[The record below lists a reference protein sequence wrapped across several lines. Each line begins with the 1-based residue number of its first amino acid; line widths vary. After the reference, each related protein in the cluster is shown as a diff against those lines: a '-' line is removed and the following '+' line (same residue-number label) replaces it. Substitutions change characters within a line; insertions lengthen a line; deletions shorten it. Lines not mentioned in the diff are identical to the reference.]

1 MELFLDINN
10 LIRNVAKKA
19 PLGRSLDALV
29 RGVAR
34 YAYYKPLLD
43 QQGIREE
50 RMLVIGT
57 IARSGT
63 HYAMILLSNYLS
75 IINGQHEPVTP
86 AGMNDMFPNNWHIN
100 YMSYHK
106 LPLGPYR
113 EKPPRLPHAS
123 LKGLNLDEVTR
134 SHSIFQKI
142 FWRHHKVLHL
152 YRNPLDYSV
161 SLFNYKHKKRPDLP
175 ERCNSPQEVLDI
187 KFENYC
193 DMYLSYIDAAQAGS
207 FSVLR
212 ISYENLISEPE
223 FWLGAIIEW
232 LGGEVDRDAVCKAVQ
247 NSTIRNVKKAEKTGS
262 EVNPDAVGLHG
273 SFISSGQVG
282 QWREYYSESDLAHW
296 RKKFAQRGINLDELL
311 SQ

>member
-1 MELFLDINN
+1 MESFLDINY
-10 LIRNVAKKA
+10 LIRNVAKKV
-19 PLGRSLDALV
+19 PFGRSMDELV

-34 YAYYKPLLD
+34 HMYYKPLLQ

-75 IINGQHEPVTP
+75 TIMGQREPVTP
-86 AGMNDMFPNNWHIN
+86 AGMNEMFPNNWHIN
-100 YMSYHK
+100 YLAYHK
-106 LPLGPYR
+106 LPFGPYH
-113 EKPPRLPHAS
+113 EKPPRAPHEAV
-123 LKGLNLDEVTR
+123 KGLNLDEVTR
-134 SHSIFQKI
+134 SHSIFQKTL
-142 FWRHHKVLHL
+142 WRHHKVLHL

-175 ERCNSPQEVLDI
+175 DRCHSPQEVLDI

-193 DMYLSYIDAAQAGS
+193 DMYLSYKEAAQSGLY
-207 FSVLR
+207 SVLR
-212 ISYENLISEPE
+212 ISYENLIADPE

-232 LGGEVDRDAVCKAVQ
+232 LGCEVDRPAVRKAIQ
-247 NSTIRNVKKAEKTGS
+247 NSSIKNVQKAEKAGS
-262 EVNPDAVGLHG
+262 KVNPDASGLRG

-282 QWREYYSESDLAHW
+282 QWREHYSESDFAYW
-296 RKKFAQRGINLDELL
+296 RQRFSQRGINLDELI
-311 SQ
+311 S